1 MCRCSCRHGHT
12 QPTGAVDMLVVLS
25 SIRNKRGAKNSS
37 QISVTDI
44 SKRFANDGSTINAK
58 DFSV

>member
-1 MCRCSCRHGHT
+1 
-12 QPTGAVDMLVVLS
+12 MLVVLS